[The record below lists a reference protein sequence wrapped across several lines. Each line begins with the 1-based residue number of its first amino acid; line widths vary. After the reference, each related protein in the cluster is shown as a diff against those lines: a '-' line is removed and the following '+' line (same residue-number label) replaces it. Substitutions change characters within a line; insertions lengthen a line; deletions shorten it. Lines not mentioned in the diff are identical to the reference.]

1 MWPGNA
7 VYISIHCNLFDFDAT
22 LLHPLPL
29 YSTDNTFRYAIIDGN
44 GFDANNQL
52 LFFIDMSTIIYVA
65 DRKAYITM
73 VWNIGY
79 HSNEKWCNC
88 FIRYI
93 VEIIKMQSVAIIF
106 FSGKYPI
113 VNFIEMLPSP
123 LPETNVKEILSI
135 IERSVCN
142 IIWSMPI
149 CLILFALIAA
159 K

>member
-1 MWPGNA
+1 MKNG
-7 VYISIHCNLFDFDAT
+7 VTVLFDISSNT
-22 LLHPLPL
+22 
-29 YSTDNTFRYAIIDGN
+29 TDIK
-44 GFDANNQL
+44 Q
-52 LFFIDMSTIIYVA
+52 TI
-65 DRKAYITM
+65 
-73 VWNIGY
+73 
-79 HSNEKWCNC
+79 
-88 FIRYI
+88 
-93 VEIIKMQSVAIIF
+93 IIKMQSVAIIF

>member
-1 MWPGNA
+1 MKNG
-7 VYISIHCNLFDFDAT
+7 VTVLFDISSNT
-22 LLHPLPL
+22 
-29 YSTDNTFRYAIIDGN
+29 TDIK
-44 GFDANNQL
+44 Q
-52 LFFIDMSTIIYVA
+52 TIHHV
-65 DRKAYITM
+65 
-73 VWNIGY
+73 
-79 HSNEKWCNC
+79 
-88 FIRYI
+88 
-93 VEIIKMQSVAIIF
+93 IIKMQSVAIIF